1 MAICDI
7 VKNDTAAEGKKIT
20 LALAQGG
27 FDVLAQGHE
36 IVAGAVEAVLGA
48 FGDADVEEFRKGG
61 AVGPIDQS
69 PFAQRLDEAI
79 GNHELGCGNGAGVHA
94 KGLEHGSEMQLF
106 PGFEGDKFGA
116 ELYDIGGF
124 DGVED
129 NAIHSGL
136 RNGLGG
142 LGAARELDNA
152 IHPSACFLGE
162 GGIKE
167 IALAM
172 DAALDRAGN
181 ESLFGFWDSGI
192 AKGRDELLAR
202 EPIAIAIGMNELN
215 KAGAFDKFCSKK
227 HVLNRIA
234 KKNSPVKQKMQKI
247 GTTTG
252 K

>member
-1 MAICDI
+1 M
-7 VKNDTAAEGKKIT
+7 
-20 LALAQGG
+20 
-27 FDVLAQGHE
+27 
-36 IVAGAVEAVLGA
+36 
-48 FGDADVEEFRKGG
+48 
-61 AVGPIDQS
+61 GPIDQS
-69 PFAQRLDEAI
+69 PFAQRLDEAV

-94 KGLEHGSEMQLF
+94 KGLEHAREMQLF
-106 PGFEGDKFGA
+106 PGFEGDEFGA
-116 ELYDIGGF
+116 ELHDIGGF

-129 NAIHSGL
+129 NSIHSGL
-136 RNGLGG
+136 RNWFGG
-142 LGAARELDNA
+142 LGSARELDNT

-167 IALAM
+167 IAPAM

-181 ESLFGFWDSGI
+181 ESLFGFWDGGI
-192 AKGRDELLAR
+192 AKGGDELLAR

-227 HVLNRIA
+227 HMLNRIA